1 MGEAEVFK
9 DSARVSSRADRISS
23 HVPSGAFGVCPKAG
37 KERCRLPEVLQ
48 LEPGQGA
55 DVSVPKRLGESLSVQ
70 VCCFVWLLSLYLQRG
85 KGDLDSKVLPCSR
98 EKGKRHLSV
107 IRGLQDAEVRDLPA
121 LHFPSGLDSPQQVFQ
136 QQRRAP
142 ASAPR
147 SHTVPSP
154 TACRGAGVGDLLGRF
169 RAKNQKKRQRRTGEN
184 RYIRSSRSLAVATG

>member
-9 DSARVSSRADRISS
+9 DSAHVSSRADRISG
-23 HVPSGAFGVCPKAG
+23 HLPSGAFGVCPKAG

-70 VCCFVWLLSLYLQRG
+70 VCCFVRLLLLYLQRG
-85 KGDLDSKVLPCSR
+85 KGDLDSKVLPCSS

-121 LHFPSGLDSPQQVFQ
+121 LRLKREFLLDSITLSKSFSSEESPRLSPLLTHRAITH
-136 QQRRAP
+136 RR
-142 ASAPR
+142 
-147 SHTVPSP
+147 HCSP
-154 TACRGAGVGDLLGRF
+154 ACRGAGMGDLSGRF

-184 RYIRSSRSLAVATG
+184 RYIR